1 MTLGPALIATKGY
14 ADPDVARPYRRA
26 RELCQ
31 QVDETSHLFLVLYG
45 LWVFHL
51 VRAELQTAYDL
62 AEQLL
67 SLANRQQ
74 APALFLEA
82 HLVLGL
88 SLFYLGDLAPARRHL
103 EQGIALYNPT
113 QHRSRAFLYGQDHGV
128 VGLSFAAWVLW
139 LLGYPDQALQKS
151 QEALSLARELSHPF
165 SLAYALNL
173 AALLRLH
180 RREGQAAQ
188 AQAEALMALSVDQG
202 FALYCAHGTILR
214 GGALTAQEQGQAGI
228 TQMLQGLEALHT
240 TGAAL
245 RRPYYLAVLAEGYAK
260 VQQAREGLTLLTTA
274 LEVVHKSAERV
285 HEAEL
290 YRLKGEILQQCA
302 SDTPQVEACFRHALH
317 IAQRQQAKLLEL
329 RAAMS
334 LSRLWQRQGKRQEAY
349 DLLAPIYGWFIE
361 GFDTADL
368 QKARTLLQE
377 LT

>member
-1 MTLGPALIATKGY
+1 
-14 ADPDVARPYRRA
+14 
-26 RELCQ
+26 
-31 QVDETSHLFLVLYG
+31 
-45 LWVFHL
+45 
-51 VRAELQTAYDL
+51 
-62 AEQLL
+62 
-67 SLANRQQ
+67 
-74 APALFLEA
+74 
-82 HLVLGL
+82 
-88 SLFYLGDLAPARRHL
+88 
-103 EQGIALYNPT
+103 
-113 QHRSRAFLYGQDHGV
+113 
-128 VGLSFAAWVLW
+128 
-139 LLGYPDQALQKS
+139 
-151 QEALSLARELSHPF
+151 
-165 SLAYALNL
+165 
-173 AALLRLH
+173 
-180 RREGQAAQ
+180 
-188 AQAEALMALSVDQG
+188 MALSVDQG

-334 LSRLWQRQGKRQEAY
+334 LSRLWQRQGQRAAARE
-349 DLLAPIYGWFIE
+349 LLAEVYGWFTE
-361 GFDTADL
+361 GFNSVDL
-368 QKARTLLQE
+368 QEAKAVLAE
-377 LT
+377 LA